1 MKQADKFTLSREEE
15 ALDEIKRTQIK
26 RSEAQAAIT
35 LFMFFLII
43 VPAVQLFVSIPAFEM
58 PRKVEGKGIDYVW
71 EYNKQLIDQKERWE
85 SSLEEQSFLQE
96 FFPVPFQRFLTQ
108 VLHTGNEKAI
118 VGKEDW
124 LFYEND
130 IRYYQTPINF
140 NSVACIIDFANQLK
154 ERGIKLLLMPI
165 PLKPAYHPAM
175 LSGRYP
181 DGKRLQ
187 HPDYARWKA
196 ELQSAGISFATLP
209 ETISYL
215 REDTHWDAASMEK
228 AAGYLAN
235 DIQSYATVETGTTN
249 YTVENK
255 KICQRGDIY
264 SMLRLQESL
273 PWGEPQ
279 TVEIHPVLNERGE
292 GCLPSRESPVLLLG
306 DSFSN
311 IYSLQGL
318 GWGSGAGLAEQ
329 LSFRLQMPIDAI
341 RRNDAGSI
349 ATRKILQNELKRGR
363 DRLNGKQI
371 VIWEFAERELS
382 FGEWEK
388 LDMTLGTPEPSSF
401 ITLHSGD
408 SLTVQGTILER
419 SASPMPDKVTY
430 ADHVIAL
437 HLTDL
442 RRTSGDSIPGEAVVY
457 TMGMKNR
464 ELTPEAFLRAGD
476 RIQITLKSWQDNEMQ
491 YGGFNRN
498 ELDDIELQ
506 LQEPVWGE
514 KIRRID

>member
-1 MKQADKFTLSREEE
+1 MKHLDKFTLSREEE
-15 ALDEIKRTQIK
+15 ALDEIKRTKIK
-26 RSEAQAAIT
+26 RSTAKVAIT
-35 LFMFFLII
+35 LFMSFLII
-43 VPAVQLFVSIPAFEM
+43 VPTVQLFISIPSFEM
-58 PRKVEGKGIDYVW
+58 PRSIKGKGMEYIW
-71 EYNKQLIDQKERWE
+71 EYNKQLIDQKENWE
-85 SSLEEQSFLQE
+85 SSLEEQSFLQK

-124 LFYEND
+124 LFYETD

-140 NSVACIIDFANQLK
+140 NSVTCIIDFANQLK
-154 ERGIKLLLMPI
+154 KRGIKLLLMPV
-165 PLKPAYHPAM
+165 PLKPAFYPNL
-175 LSGRYP
+175 LSSRYP
-181 DGKRLQ
+181 AGKRLQ
-187 HPDYARWKA
+187 HPDFERWKA
-196 ELQSAGISFATLP
+196 ELQSAGISFVELP
-209 ETISYL
+209 DSMSYL
-215 REDTHWDAASMEK
+215 REDTHWDVTTLENVAEN
-228 AAGYLAN
+228 LAN
-235 DIQSYATVETGTTN
+235 EIRSSIILDTNTEFYTQESET
-249 YTVENK
+249 
-255 KICQRGDIY
+255 ISQRGDIY
-264 SMLRLQESL
+264 SMLRLDTAQ
-273 PWGEPQ
+273 WGNAQ

-292 GCLPSRESPVLLLG
+292 GYLPSRESPVLLLG

-329 LSFRLQMPIDAI
+329 LSFCLQMPVDAI

-363 DRLNGKQI
+363 DRLNGKQ
-371 VIWEFAERELS
+371 VVVWEFAERELS

-388 LDMTLGTPEPSSF
+388 LDMTLGTPEPSTF
-401 ITLHSGD
+401 IALDSGD

-442 RRTSGDSIPGEAVVY
+442 RSLSGDSIPGEAVVY

-476 RIQITLKSWQDNEMQ
+476 HIQITLKSWQDNEML

-514 KIRRID
+514 KIKRID